1 MGRILIDITAAVRQ
15 GAGIG
20 RYARELTRAILW
32 VFPEHRYTLF
42 YAGPVRFPP
51 AWADAPHVRLRA
63 APLPEKGMVW
73 LWHRLRLP
81 LPLEALAG
89 PADLVYSPDFLLPP
103 TLPGR
108 RTLLTVHDLSF
119 EIMPETLPE
128 PLVAY
133 LRRNVPRAVR
143 RATHILADSESTRRD
158 LIRLWGVPPERI
170 SVLYSGVEPR
180 FRPIEDPEEQAR
192 VRARYGLGP
201 WPFLLTVGTV
211 QPRKNYPRLIEA
223 FVALVREGTFPEGHL
238 VIVGEAGWKA
248 EGTFEAIQRSG
259 MADRI
264 HWLGFV
270 ADEDLPALY
279 SAATAFALVSRYE
292 GFGLP
297 ALEAM
302 ACGTPVVV
310 SRTSS
315 LPEVVGE
322 AGVQVDPESVED
334 IARGLRVALEDPE
347 RRAALRAAG
356 LERARRFTWEAAAR
370 RWGEIVEALLREGS
384 DGAA

>member
-20 RYARELTRAILW
+20 RYARELTRAILRA
-32 VFPEHRYTLF
+32 FPEHRYTLF

-51 AWADAPHVRLRA
+51 TWADAPHVRLQA

-143 RATHILADSESTRRD
+143 RATHILADSESTRQD
-158 LIRLWGVPPERI
+158 LIRLWGVPPGRI

-223 FVALVREGTFPEGHL
+223 FAALVREGVFPEGHL
-238 VIVGEAGWKA
+238 VIVGEEGWKA
-248 EGTFEAIQRSG
+248 EGTFEAIRRSG
-259 MADRI
+259 MAERI

-279 SAATAFALVSRYE
+279 SAAAAFALVSRYE

-315 LPEVVGE
+315 LPEVVGD

-370 RWGEIVEALLREGS
+370 RWGEIVEALLQGESG
-384 DGAA
+384 GVA